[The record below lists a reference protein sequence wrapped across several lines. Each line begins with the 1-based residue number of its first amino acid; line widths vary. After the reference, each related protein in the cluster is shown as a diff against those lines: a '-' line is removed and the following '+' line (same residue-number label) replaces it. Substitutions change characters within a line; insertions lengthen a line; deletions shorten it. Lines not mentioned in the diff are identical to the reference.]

1 MPGISDIGLTT
12 NGILL
17 DEQAQLLK
25 DAGLRRLNIS
35 LDALDPEVFKAVTRR
50 DGYERVL
57 AGIEAAREAGFS
69 PIKLNAVSVRGLT
82 EDQIVPFGHLARETE
97 TVVRFIEFMPF
108 SGNHWE
114 NEKVVSYQEILE
126 TIASHYDFI
135 KLRDDANATAK
146 KFKIYN
152 HEGTFAIIST
162 MSAPFCS
169 TCNRMRLTADG
180 KMKNCLFS
188 KGEVDL
194 LTAYRKG
201 EDIMPMIE
209 QCVIEKE
216 EALGGQ
222 FTQDYHKIDANALT
236 NRSMIRIGG

>member
-1 MPGISDIGLTT
+1 MDTGLT
-12 NGILL
+12 NLFRFLKIRQVW
-17 DEQAQLLK
+17 DNIQLL
-25 DAGLRRLNIS
+25 
-35 LDALDPEVFKAVTRR
+35 V
-50 DGYERVL
+50 
-57 AGIEAAREAGFS
+57 REGFHV
-69 PIKLNAVSVRGLT
+69 KVN
-82 EDQIVPFGHLARETE
+82 
-97 TVVRFIEFMPF
+97 VVMMKGMNEEEIIDFVEWTKTQPVHIRFIEFMPF

-114 NEKVVSYQEILE
+114 NEKVVSYQQILD
-126 TIASHYDFI
+126 TIAAQYDFI

-146 KFKIYN
+146 KFKVYN

-162 MSAPFCS
+162 MSAPFCT

-180 KMKNCLFS
+180 S
-188 KGEVDL
+188 
-194 LTAYRKG
+194 G

-222 FTQDYHKIDANALT
+222 FTNDYEKIDADELT